1 METFLLIDVVR
12 VNPYKYVVFNQS
24 LEIQMTDVTMLVQLT
39 L

>member
-12 VNPYKYVVFNQS
+12 VNPCKSVVFNQS
-24 LEIQMTDVTMLVQLT
+24 LGIQMTDVTMLVQLT